1 MGLSQQKTLKEKFED
16 NAHQQSDMAADQNSA
31 ANKDEC

>member
-1 MGLSQQKTLKEKFED
+1 MELNQQKTLKEKFED
-16 NAHQQSDMAADQNSA
+16 NAHQQADMAANQNSA